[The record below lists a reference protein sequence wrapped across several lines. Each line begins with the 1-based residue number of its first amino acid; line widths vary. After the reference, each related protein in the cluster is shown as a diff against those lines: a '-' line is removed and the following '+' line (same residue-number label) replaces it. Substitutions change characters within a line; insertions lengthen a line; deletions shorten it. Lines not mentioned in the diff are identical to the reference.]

1 MNVQAAIAAIEE
13 ARTAGRLLDKL
24 PDEVAP
30 ANPAEAVALQHALAA
45 SRGHLPPPGFKIGAT
60 GSRMQAYLGIA
71 EPAGGYMSAISP
83 SDSVFSGTV
92 RPGVEC
98 ELAVRLSR
106 DLPPGPWTR
115 AQAEQA
121 VGVVAAAIELV
132 ENRTTDFTKVGT
144 PTLIADQFFH
154 RAAVIGEPVSEW
166 QSFDLPGL
174 HGTLRIDGVEE
185 DSGYGRELLGHP
197 LESLAWLAGSDLAA
211 VFGGLRA
218 GQWILLG
225 SVIPVVWLD
234 RACAVEVAFPPMPSV
249 RMRIEGFPPVRAG
262 ATLG

>member
-13 ARTAGRLLDKL
+13 ARIASRLLDKL

-30 ANPAEAVALQHALAA
+30 ASAAEAVALQHALAA
-45 SRGHLPPPGFKIGAT
+45 SRGHLPPAGFKIGAT

-71 EPAGGYMSAISP
+71 EPAGGYISVISP
-83 SDSVFSGTV
+83 SDSVFFGTV
-92 RPGVEC
+92 RPGAEC

-106 DLPPGPWTR
+106 DLPPGCCTR

-121 VGVVAAAIELV
+121 VGALAAAIELV

-154 RAAVIGEPVSEW
+154 RAAIVGEPVTEW
-166 QSFDLPGL
+166 QKVDLPGL

-197 LESLAWLAGSDLAA
+197 LESLAWLAGLDLAA
-211 VFGGLRA
+211 AFGGLRT

-234 RACAVEVAFPPMPSV
+234 RPCTVEVAFPLLPSV
-249 RMRIEGFPPVRAG
+249 RMRIESVAPVRAG